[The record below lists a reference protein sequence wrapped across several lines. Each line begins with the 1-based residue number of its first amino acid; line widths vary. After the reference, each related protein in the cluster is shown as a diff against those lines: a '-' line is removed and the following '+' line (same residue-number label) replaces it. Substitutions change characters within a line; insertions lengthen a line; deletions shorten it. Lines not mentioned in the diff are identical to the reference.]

1 MNAFRPRCGIFL
13 MLAAPVFEEIRESI
27 RDDVLEFGI
36 FRDASSRRF
45 QVKLNP

>member
-1 MNAFRPRCGIFL
+1 

-36 FRDASSRRF
+36 FRDANSRRL